1 MVLGYASS
9 AEVDLAIERG
19 EVQARGGFSLTGIK
33 QERPHWLAEKKV
45 NVLLQ
50 VGAEREAEYPDVP
63 LMHELARTEE
73 QRQLLTLISS
83 PPLLGRPF
91 FTPPDVPAERFAAL
105 RKAFAA
111 VVKDE
116 EFIAEGRK
124 LNLDLNPISGEKIA
138 QIVNDTVNAPP
149 DVVAKAKAAL
159 DTPTA
164 N

>member
-1 MVLGYASS
+1 
-9 AEVDLAIERG
+9 
-19 EVQARGGFSLTGIK
+19 
-33 QERPHWLAEKKV
+33 
-45 NVLLQ
+45 
-50 VGAEREAEYPDVP
+50 
-63 LMHELARTEE
+63 
-73 QRQLLTLISS
+73 
-83 PPLLGRPF
+83 
-91 FTPPDVPAERFAAL
+91 VPAERFAAL

-138 QIVNDTVNAPP
+138 QVVNDTVNAPP

-159 DTPTA
+159 DTPATA